1 MKTTININGKETEIE
16 LTADQVAN
24 IKKAS
29 EKITDRVKSFEDA
42 LEIVGASDDQKILL
56 YYNGHDTSM
65 LASVALAKLS
75 IIAKA
80 LNEGWQ
86 PDWSDD
92 DQYKYYPW
100 FNKLASARG
109 FSYYGYDCAYSYSG
123 VGSRLVYKTSELAEY
138 AGKQFNQLYN
148 DLFSL

>member
-1 MKTTININGKETEIE
+1 MKTTININNKAVEIE
-16 LTADQVAN
+16 LTAEQVEA

-29 EKITDRVKSFEDA
+29 EKITDRVRTFEDA
-42 LEIVGASDDQKILL
+42 LTIVGASENLKILL
-56 YYNGHDTSM
+56 AYNGQDMDM
-65 LASVALAKLS
+65 LASVAHAKLG

-100 FNKLASARG
+100 FEWVGSAPG
-109 FSYYGYDCAYSYSG
+109 FSYGDYVYGRSG
-123 VGSRLVYKTSELAEY
+123 TSVGSRLVFKSRELAEY